1 MSEFENDDLLDA
13 ELRKLLEQIENL
25 TFDPEGML
33 EDDLETQEMNKD
45 LSELDNMMNE
55 ELLKVEVSYKK
66 LTPEAIS
73 PQYAYTSD
81 SGFDLFSVEEIGL
94 LPFERV
100 LVPTG
105 LSFDIP
111 DGCEIQIRTK
121 SGLAINQGLM
131 VLNSP
136 GTVDKGYTGEIK
148 VIIMNMNNFAVTI
161 QKGQKVGQAV
171 LCPVFNGN
179 KVKFTEK
186 DDIGA
191 SERGAKGFGSTG
203 IQN

>member
-1 MSEFENDDLLDA
+1 MAEFENDDLLDA
-13 ELRKLLEQIENL
+13 ELQKLLEQIENL
-25 TFDPEGML
+25 TFDPDGLTEN
-33 EDDLETQEMNKD
+33 DLETEEMDKE
-45 LSELDNMMNE
+45 LSELDNFMNQ
-55 ELLKVEVSYKK
+55 ELIKVEVSYKK
-66 LTPEAIS
+66 LHPDAVT
-73 PQYAYTSD
+73 PQYAYGLD

-94 LPFERV
+94 LPFERK
-100 LVPTG
+100 LIPTG

-111 DGCEIQIRTK
+111 DGCEIQVRTK

-148 VIIMNMNNFAVTI
+148 VILMNVNNFAVTV

-179 KVKFTEK
+179 KVKFAEK
-186 DDIGA
+186 SDLGA
-191 SERGAKGFGSTG
+191 SARGNKGFGSTG
-203 IQN
+203 I

>member
-1 MSEFENDDLLDA
+1 MAEFENDDLLDA
-13 ELRKLLEQIENL
+13 ELKKLLEQIESL
-25 TFDPEGML
+25 TFDPEGL
-33 EDDLETQEMNKD
+33 NETDEETEEMNKE
-45 LSELDNMMNE
+45 LSELDNFMNQ
-55 ELLKVEVSYKK
+55 ELIKVEVSYKK
-66 LTPEAIS
+66 LHPDAVT
-73 PQYAYTSD
+73 PQYAYGLD

-94 LPFERV
+94 LPFERK
-100 LVPTG
+100 LILTG

-111 DGCEIQIRTK
+111 DGCEIQVRTK

-148 VIIMNMNNFAVTI
+148 VILMNMNNFAVTV

-179 KVKFTEK
+179 KVKFAEK
-186 DDIGA
+186 NELGTSD
-191 SERGAKGFGSTG
+191 RGDKGFGSTG
-203 IQN
+203 I